1 MRDARILIIIALEY
15 TKITTNR
22 LALAPELDYDATLRK
37 RYFRF
42 FDTLT
47 QRQNM
52 PHLERPI
59 VPHMRLIESLPNL
72 SLYDA

>member
-1 MRDARILIIIALEY
+1 MIMRDARILIIIALEY

-47 QRQNM
+47 
-52 PHLERPI
+52 
-59 VPHMRLIESLPNL
+59 
-72 SLYDA
+72 